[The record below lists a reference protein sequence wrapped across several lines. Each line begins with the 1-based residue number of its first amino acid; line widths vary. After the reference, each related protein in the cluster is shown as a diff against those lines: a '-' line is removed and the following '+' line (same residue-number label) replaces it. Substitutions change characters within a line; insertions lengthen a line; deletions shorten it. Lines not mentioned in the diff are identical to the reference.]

1 MSNETDFDDLY
12 GSKYLGAVDL
22 HGETI
27 PDRIRDVEVAELRE
41 KDGRTKRKYVAYFE
55 RTKKPLVLNMTN
67 ATKLAA
73 AFGKDRSKWI
83 GVWVELYAEMTGLG
97 KDGVRLR
104 VLSSST
110 RDQDQLPPEPPP
122 HDGTGIEDMSD
133 NILF

>member
-1 MSNETDFDDLY
+1 MSNETDFDELY
-12 GSKYLGAVDL
+12 GSKYLSAADL

-27 PDRIRDVEVAELRE
+27 PDRIRNVEMAELRE
-41 KDGRTKRKYVAYFE
+41 KDGGTKRRYVAYFE

-67 ATKLAA
+67 ATKLSA

-83 GVWVELYAEMTGLG
+83 GALVELYAEMTPLG

-104 VLSSST
+104 TLSSST
-110 RDQDQLPPEPPP
+110 RDRLPPEPPP

-133 NILF
+133 RIPL